1 MNFYWE
7 SVTKILVVLLN
18 IHIYGSLL
26 ILTLI
31 AARKIAG
38 YRFGPG
44 ALLVFWTIIGA
55 WVLCNLTFI
64 NSFNYHWTNWVSKM
78 CFRGESIVHS
88 KLDIVPLLY
97 AYIYPL
103 REVGDSTITY
113 GGQIYAELHTHL
125 GGLDQTVFQG
135 EITHALQFLW
145 YGYLAGILLFFV
157 YHLLRHAKLRKK
169 VQQISA
175 CVDPQVTDM
184 VYYEKSYLG
193 IRKNVP
199 VCMVQASTDSG
210 ITGPFVIGIRKPEI
224 VVPIEQ
230 WEALDATERQAL
242 MLHELMHIRHQD
254 NLMNLLI
261 LMLQSLFWINPI
273 VALGVRALIEDREC
287 YRDQQI
293 SEMVRTRTD
302 VLDYA
307 RTIVTVAEMSL
318 TQRGHVVG
326 NISQLVSGRLTKR
339 IEFLLEQKKK
349 TISVVLGVSLLFLL
363 IIFWANIIRTLFP
376 LIQVEMIMR
385 YPL

>member
-1 MNFYWE
+1 
-7 SVTKILVVLLN
+7 
-18 IHIYGSLL
+18 
-26 ILTLI
+26 
-31 AARKIAG
+31 
-38 YRFGPG
+38 
-44 ALLVFWTIIGA
+44 
-55 WVLCNLTFI
+55 
-64 NSFNYHWTNWVSKM
+64 
-78 CFRGESIVHS
+78 
-88 KLDIVPLLY
+88 
-97 AYIYPL
+97 
-103 REVGDSTITY
+103 
-113 GGQIYAELHTHL
+113 
-125 GGLDQTVFQG
+125 
-135 EITHALQFLW
+135 
-145 YGYLAGILLFFV
+145 
-157 YHLLRHAKLRKK
+157 
-169 VQQISA
+169 
-175 CVDPQVTDM
+175 M

-224 VVPIEQ
+224 VVPMEQ
-230 WEALDATERQAL
+230 WEVLDATERQAL

>member
-1 MNFYWE
+1 
-7 SVTKILVVLLN
+7 
-18 IHIYGSLL
+18 
-26 ILTLI
+26 
-31 AARKIAG
+31 
-38 YRFGPG
+38 
-44 ALLVFWTIIGA
+44 
-55 WVLCNLTFI
+55 
-64 NSFNYHWTNWVSKM
+64 
-78 CFRGESIVHS
+78 
-88 KLDIVPLLY
+88 
-97 AYIYPL
+97 
-103 REVGDSTITY
+103 
-113 GGQIYAELHTHL
+113 
-125 GGLDQTVFQG
+125 
-135 EITHALQFLW
+135 
-145 YGYLAGILLFFV
+145 
-157 YHLLRHAKLRKK
+157 
-169 VQQISA
+169 
-175 CVDPQVTDM
+175 M

-224 VVPIEQ
+224 VVPMEQ
-230 WEALDATERQAL
+230 WEVLDATERQAL

-254 NLMNLLI
+254 NLLI

-363 IIFWANIIRTLFP
+363 IIFWANIIRALFP